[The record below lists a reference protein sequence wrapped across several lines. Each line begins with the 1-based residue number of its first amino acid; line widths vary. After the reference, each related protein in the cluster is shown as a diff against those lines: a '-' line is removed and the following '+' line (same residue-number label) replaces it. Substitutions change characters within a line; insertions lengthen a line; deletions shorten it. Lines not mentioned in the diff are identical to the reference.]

1 MTSQHR
7 PDEPAASAPGAGAA
21 VVPAWRLARGRRLTL
36 ERPRIIAILN
46 VTPDSFSDGGQ
57 IADTEHALRR
67 AREALEEGADML
79 DIGGESTRPGAQRVD
94 AQEQIRR
101 VVPAIEAIRAAGID
115 CPISVDTTRAAV
127 ARAALDAGADA
138 VNDVAAARE
147 DEDMLPLAAER
158 ACGLILM
165 HRLRPPDADRYSHR
179 YTADAPDYS
188 EQGGV
193 VAAVRAFLRRR
204 ADAALTA
211 GCDPEAI
218 VLDPGLGF
226 GKTVE
231 QNLALLTAAETFT
244 SLGFPLLSAASRK
257 SFIGHLSG
265 VDRPAERVAG
275 SIAASAAHLF
285 AGARLFRVHDVREH
299 AEALRVGWAI
309 LSARA
314 AHESE
319 QRDDADG

>member
-1 MTSQHR
+1 MTSPH
-7 PDEPAASAPGAGAA
+7 PSDESAASALGAEAA

-36 ERPRIIAILN
+36 DRPRIIAILN
-46 VTPDSFSDGGQ
+46 LTPDSFSDGGQ
-57 IADTEHALRR
+57 IPDPHHALRR
-67 AREALEEGADML
+67 AQEALEHGADML

-101 VVPAIEAIRAAGID
+101 VVPTIEAVRAAGIT

-147 DEDMLPLAAER
+147 DDAMLPLAAER

-165 HRLRPPDADRYSHR
+165 HRLRPPDADRYSHQ
-179 YTADAPDYS
+179 YAADAPQYS
-188 EQGGV
+188 AQGGV
-193 VAAVRAFLRRR
+193 VSAVRTFLRRR
-204 ADAALTA
+204 ADDAIAA
-211 GCDPEAI
+211 GCDHQAI

-226 GKTVE
+226 GKTVK
-231 QNLALLTAAETFT
+231 QNLALLAAAETLAT
-244 SLGFPLLSAASRK
+244 LGFPLLSAASRK

-265 VDRPAERVAG
+265 VDRPADRVAG

-314 AHESE
+314 AHASE
-319 QRDDADG
+319 QRDDPIG